1 MLVARIMC
9 MLALISLSTATAPP
23 RSRIVVLGGS
33 GFIGSQVC
41 KALIGRGC
49 AVTSISRSGLNTRA
63 APRLDGSQP
72 TVLQHAKTSP
82 LSVSAGSPPHPSQ
95 VAQHS
100 QQDLA
105 LWPPSH
111 CLKPATIRLTP
122 AWRPAPEALHTQVPE
137 RFPGEAWVDQVAWV
151 AADAAVEGEL
161 DEVLAGGVDG
171 AVGCLGAPS
180 LLQMRKDSWNGRA
193 WSDVSRA
200 TYAQVL
206 APNALAFDAARR
218 AGAKRC
224 VFIGVAA
231 MAELAYGGTLPAV
244 YKAKRDAAAAAR
256 AAFGEDLIELGPHLV
271 VAAGDPRLRALETGW
286 ARGLIGLNKAVGSIG
301 YRGEDLCTRTSLTP
315 PVSATDLAPYIA
327 LYLPYISIIS
337 PG

>member
-1 MLVARIMC
+1 METTPEA
-9 MLALISLSTATAPP
+9 
-23 RSRIVVLGGS
+23 
-33 GFIGSQVC
+33 
-41 KALIGRGC
+41 
-49 AVTSISRSGLNTRA
+49 
-63 APRLDGSQP
+63 
-72 TVLQHAKTSP
+72 
-82 LSVSAGSPPHPSQ
+82 PHP
-95 VAQHS
+95 
-100 QQDLA
+100 
-105 LWPPSH
+105 
-111 CLKPATIRLTP
+111 
-122 AWRPAPEALHTQVPE
+122 QVPE

-151 AADAAVEGEL
+151 AADAAVEGQL
-161 DEVLAGGVDG
+161 DEALAGGVDG
-171 AVGCLGAPS
+171 VVGCLGAPS

-193 WSDVSRA
+193 WSDESRA

-271 VAAGDPRLRALETGW
+271 VAAGDPRLRALDSGW
-286 ARGLIGLNKAVGSIG
+286 ARGLIGLNKAVGSVG

-315 PVSATDLAPYIA
+315 PVSATALALYIS
-327 LYLPYISIIS
+327 LYLPYIPTIAAAYQLYL
-337 PG
+337 PYR